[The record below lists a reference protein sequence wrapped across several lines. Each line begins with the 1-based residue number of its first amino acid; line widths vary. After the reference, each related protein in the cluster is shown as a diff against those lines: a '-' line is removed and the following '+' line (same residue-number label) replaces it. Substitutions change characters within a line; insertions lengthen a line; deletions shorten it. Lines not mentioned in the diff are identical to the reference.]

1 MVIRLQSHSAIEP
14 GEKLKVKTCLCQ
26 TNIINYF
33 PLLHLFCIKKVFLQ
47 EKKMWPP
54 EIAQYSQVVLLDSL
68 LSTAH
73 KPNFT
78 VLQVLIS
85 FKVVI

>member
-1 MVIRLQSHSAIEP
+1 MSNKY
-14 GEKLKVKTCLCQ
+14 KLFSLFTLVLHKK
-26 TNIINYF
+26 YF
-33 PLLHLFCIKKVFLQ
+33 SKK
-47 EKKMWPP
+47 KKWQP

-68 LSTAH
+68 LSTAN